1 MPLFA
6 DFHNN
11 SLSVY
16 RLNFGAIM
24 LIPKIEINL
33 KIQKYRSICLLSV
46 TFNIIIKVLTNRIG
60 VVVDRIIKPS

>member
-1 MPLFA
+1 
-6 DFHNN
+6 
-11 SLSVY
+11 
-16 RLNFGAIM
+16 M

-60 VVVDRIIKPS
+60 VVVHRIIKPS